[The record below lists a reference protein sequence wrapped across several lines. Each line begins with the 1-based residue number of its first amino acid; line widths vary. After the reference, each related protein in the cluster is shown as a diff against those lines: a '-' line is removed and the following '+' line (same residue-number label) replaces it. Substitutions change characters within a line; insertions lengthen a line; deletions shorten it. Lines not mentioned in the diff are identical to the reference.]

1 VPMRVERL
9 FSPKVA
15 MEYLTKLPASIPLDG
30 TVMVHN
36 NVTPTR
42 RLGKRGFRVWLQ
54 APDIG
59 IESCPCG
66 WAPKLGP
73 HFRMRLDASSS
84 TG

>member
-1 VPMRVERL
+1 MRVERL

-15 MEYLTKLPASIPLDG
+15 MEYLTELPVSVPLAG

-36 NVTPTR
+36 SVTPTC
-42 RLGKRGFRVWLQ
+42 RLEERGFRAWLQ

-59 IESCPCG
+59 IESCTCS
-66 WAPKLGP
+66 WARELGP
-73 HFRMRLDASSS
+73 HFRVRLDASSS